1 MTPIAGPG
9 NKLGLSSGA
18 RALLNAFIDISSDLD
33 MHSVLDRIVASA
45 CELTGARY
53 GALGVIGSNGEL
65 SDFITRGISPEL
77 HAQIGE
83 LPRGRGLLYQ
93 LIEHPEPLRLKHLQR
108 HPSSYGFP
116 PNHPP
121 MTTFLGVPVRIRGTV
136 FGNLYLTEK
145 AEAAEFTEQDALLVQ
160 ALATAA
166 GFVVENARA
175 FALSERR
182 RQWLEASVRIG
193 ETLQPPIQLTQAL
206 RQIAIAARSVTSA
219 SAVAILQREDS
230 DHYLVS
236 AVDGAEA
243 QRAPDLVDRLHDAIV
258 RCEQTKEEVMVTD
271 GSERTVV
278 LVPLQAH
285 LAASGVLLVLLERGR
300 GFLEGEEKELLI
312 SFADQASLA
321 LDRAQAVSDREE
333 LAVVSDRDR
342 IARDLHDLVIQQLF
356 ATGLQL
362 QGVSRL
368 TTEKAVTDRIDQAV
382 TDLDGTIRDIRTTIF
397 ELQTGPQQSL
407 RAEARSLVKG
417 YVPVLGFTPTLRTV
431 GPVDTLVSETL
442 GSHLLAVL
450 REALSNVARHAL
462 ASQAAV
468 DIQVSADEVLLR
480 VVDDGT
486 GLPQDRRESGL
497 RNVRRRA
504 LELGGGVRLRPTEP
518 HGTTMEWRVPL

>member
-1 MTPIAGPG
+1 V
-9 NKLGLSSGA
+9 
-18 RALLNAFIDISSDLD
+18 LLNAFIAISSDLD

-45 CELTGARY
+45 CELTGAQY
-53 GALGVIGSNGEL
+53 GALGVIGNNGEL

-77 HAQIGE
+77 HARIGD
-83 LPRGRGLLYQ
+83 LPRGQGLLGE
-93 LIEHPEPLRLKHLQR
+93 LIENPRPLRLDHLQG
-108 HPSSYGFP
+108 HPSSFGFP

-121 MTTFLGVPVRIRGTV
+121 MTSFLGVPVRIRGTV

-145 AEAAEFTEQDALLVQ
+145 AEGGRFTEQDELLIQ

-166 GFVVENARA
+166 GFVIENARA

-193 ETLQPPIQLTQAL
+193 EALQPPIELSRAL
-206 RQIAIAARSVTSA
+206 RQIAIAVRAVTSA
-219 SAVAILQREDS
+219 AAVAILQREGS
-230 DHYLVS
+230 DYLVS
-236 AVDGAEA
+236 AADGPEVH
-243 QRAPDLVDRLHDAIV
+243 RTGDLVARLHQEIL
-258 RCEQTKEEVMVTD
+258 RCEQTSEEVAVTD

-285 LAASGVLLVLLERGR
+285 LAASGVLLVLLESGR
-300 GFLEGEEKELLI
+300 GFLEGEERNLLI

-321 LDRAQAVSDREE
+321 LDRAQAVADREE

-362 QGVSRL
+362 QGVRRL
-368 TTEKAVTDRIDQAV
+368 TVDQAVTDRIDQAV
-382 TDLDGTIRDIRTTIF
+382 SDLDGTIRDIRTTIF
-397 ELQTGPQQSL
+397 ELQTRSRQSL
-407 RAEARSLVKG
+407 RADALSLVKE

-431 GPVDTLVSETL
+431 GPVDNLVPEGL
-442 GSHLLAVL
+442 GTHLLAVL

-462 ASQAAV
+462 AGQAAV
-468 DIQVSADEVLLR
+468 EIQVSEGDVLLR
-480 VVDDGT
+480 IVDDGT
-486 GLPQDRRESGL
+486 GLPDDRHESGL

-504 LELGGGVRLRPTEP
+504 HELGGTVWLRATKP
-518 HGTTMEWRVPL
+518 HGTTLEWRVPLPRD